1 MSPAGRFYAGV
12 DSWALEYSGNA
23 DGLLGMMAAGVRSR
37 KIGSIVG
44 KIAVLTGLAAA
55 TGLVVGQNR
64 QDPDQGHFSG
74 HGP

>member
-1 MSPAGRFYAGV
+1 MS
-12 DSWALEYSGNA
+12 
-23 DGLLGMMAAGVRSR
+23 MMAAGVRSR